1 MKNNFVLTKNI
12 RTEGDRRIEAQLAY
26 NWEDEMHRQEDCSSN
41 FQHCP
46 IRSVNL
52 IHEISEMLDVK
63 PPKYFFYDGND
74 TTWGGYQ
81 NGSNIVMRIS
91 APISTTIHEMAHYID
106 DVHEKHRTGYGHGS
120 SFKEILSLINIEL
133 GYWSRGVFFDER
145 DYVRVFHT
153 YMPKATVEKVRDEWD
168 SGLKKILEAYEKE
181 LQAEEERDRQIKEA
195 YEQKALERKR
205 AINAIM
211 EILMECL
218 DISTIKSTLNQNM
231 ESGHYPCFQY
241 YRAIFGNQ
249 PVLNWDHWDDEDDI
263 EDYFVEDWLDEL
275 THDIPMLLLSRDK
288 DPKETLISHF
298 GGVESF
304 IWEFTNWVIDRE
316 YEMAEEFAW
325 YNNPHILYVID
336 HDAYLDNKHDF
347 DKDFLEEVDAQRALY
362 KEYCQQLTMTELK
375 FKPLKSTIRR
385 QRYEKRQQEI
395 EKGRQAFIDAWDIDK
410 TSFEILRELG
420 KPYTPKQ
427 QDWLSKKAHGLRM
440 MGYDVPS
447 RVING
452 LTPSARRDMKRNYF
466 ALFWK
471 QFDQEIKKK
480 KQQTSK
486 LPNREYLDKELLKKI
501 NAEGRT
507 TQELLE
513 CSEYSRVTL
522 LRRLS
527 DLEYSGL
534 ISRSLQDYNGRGRG
548 YLWQLN

>member
-12 RTEGDRRIEAQLAY
+12 RTEGDRRLEAQEAY
-26 NWEDEMHRQEDCSSN
+26 AWEDEMHRQEDCSSN
-41 FQHCP
+41 FQHDP

-133 GYWSRGVFFDER
+133 GYWSRDVFDER

-153 YMPKATVEKVRDEWD
+153 YMPKATVEKVRDVWS

-181 LQAEEERDRQIKEA
+181 LQAEEERNRRIKEFN
-195 YEQKALERKR
+195 EQKALQKKR
-205 AINAIM
+205 VTNAIK

-249 PVLNWDHWDDEDDI
+249 PVLNWDHWDEDSWDYFI
-263 EDYFVEDWLDEL
+263 EDWYDEVAD
-275 THDIPMLLLSRDK
+275 DIPMLLSRDK

-298 GGVESF
+298 RGVEDF
-304 IWEFTNWVIDRE
+304 ICEFTNWLIDRE

-347 DKDFLEEVDAQRALY
+347 DKDFLEEIDAQRALY
-362 KEYCQQLTMTELK
+362 KEYCQQLTMTNFTEEEEEILNK
-375 FKPLKSTIRR
+375 YYPPRTGYSEEF
-385 QRYEKRQQEI
+385 I
-395 EKGRQAFIDAWDIDK
+395 EKDEWGWMGEEHDELIPWSFWNDVCDSEETFLVLYYGWNGYPHGNDVMSFTSIDRLPYQENSIHESYETIVRFKNNIWKIIV
-410 TSFEILRELG
+410 TENMSIHWVGIVQHLPEHYRIEEIQIKIIGE
-420 KPYTPKQ
+420 
-427 QDWLSKKAHGLRM
+427 
-440 MGYDVPS
+440 
-447 RVING
+447 
-452 LTPSARRDMKRNYF
+452 YF
-466 ALFWK
+466 
-471 QFDQEIKKK
+471 DGE
-480 KQQTSK
+480 
-486 LPNREYLDKELLKKI
+486 KI
-501 NAEGRT
+501 
-507 TQELLE
+507 L
-513 CSEYSRVTL
+513 
-522 LRRLS
+522 
-527 DLEYSGL
+527 DLEEY
-534 ISRSLQDYNGRGRG
+534 
-548 YLWQLN
+548 